1 MSREVAFDFEKFR
14 DFFQSYS
21 LSGFDRNTQLLD
33 NLSQLHKKY
42 FAFLTFIAELQYQ
55 KENPSRGISPFV
67 TDNQLTYLTE
77 ACSDIGN
84 AIFISV
90 HGA

>member
-42 FAFLTFIAELQYQ
+42 FAFLTLSLSYNIKRRIQVGEFLLLLQI
-55 KENPSRGISPFV
+55 IS
-67 TDNQLTYLTE
+67 
-77 ACSDIGN
+77 
-84 AIFISV
+84 
-90 HGA
+90 